1 MRKPSFRKLGVAMS
15 FSPRAAAV
23 LTQAARLRHLFS
35 AELIIIHVGLA
46 GESERERMKA
56 MIHEAGL
63 ADLPVRVIWEAG
75 DPARAVLR
83 CCEQEGID
91 LLIAGALKK
100 ENLVRFYLGSVAR
113 KLLRKATCPVLV
125 LVNPGAK
132 ATPFRN
138 IVINAEN
145 SPYVQET
152 IYAGCLLALL
162 DQAEAVH
169 VVREIRLMGLTMA
182 EAAYVEGEHAKI
194 HLVEEEVR
202 TAEKLLEG
210 MPGKELKRNVKILS
224 GKSGYEL
231 NQFATRVGADL
242 LVTGAPE
249 RRLLLLDRVFPH
261 DLEYIFADL
270 PCSLL
275 VVNPRSVEGA

>member
-1 MRKPSFRKLGVAMS
+1 MS

-46 GESERERMKA
+46 GDSERERMKA

-63 ADLPVRVIWEAG
+63 TDLPVRVIWEAG

-113 KLLRKATCPVLV
+113 KLLRKATCSVLV
-125 LVNPGAK
+125 LVNPDSKPA
-132 ATPFRN
+132 PFRN
-138 IVINAEN
+138 LVINAEN
-145 SPYVQET
+145 SPFVQET

-169 VVREIRLMGLTMA
+169 VVREIRLMGLTLA
-182 EAAYVEGEHAKI
+182 EAAYVEGEYTHAKS

-210 MPGKELKRNVKILS
+210 MPGTELKRNVKILS

-270 PCSLL
+270 PCSML

>member
-1 MRKPSFRKLGVAMS
+1 MS

-23 LTQAARLRHLFS
+23 LAQAARLRHLFS

-46 GESERERMKA
+46 GDSERERMKA
-56 MIHEAGL
+56 MIREAGL
-63 ADLPVRVIWEAG
+63 TDLPVRVIWEAG
-75 DPARAVLR
+75 DPAKAVLR
-83 CCEQEGID
+83 CCEREGID

-113 KLLRKATCPVLV
+113 KLLRKATCSVLV
-125 LVNPGAK
+125 LVNPDSKPA
-132 ATPFRN
+132 PFRN
-138 IVINAEN
+138 LVINAEN
-145 SPYVQET
+145 SPFVQET
-152 IYAGCLLALL
+152 IYAGCLLAFL

-169 VVREIRLMGLTMA
+169 VVREIRLMGLTLA
-182 EAAYVEGEHAKI
+182 ETGYAEGEYTHAKSSLI
-194 HLVEEEVR
+194 EEEVR

-231 NQFATRVGADL
+231 NQFAARVEADL

-275 VVNPRSVEGA
+275 VVNPKTSEPA